1 MAIVGEREAAAEHVN
16 IRDRSNNEVDS
27 SLEAFASMVAG
38 EVAER
43 RR

>member
-1 MAIVGEREAAAEHVN
+1 V
-16 IRDRSNNEVDS
+16 RDRSGGQVDS
-27 SLEAFASMVAG
+27 SLEAFGSMVAA